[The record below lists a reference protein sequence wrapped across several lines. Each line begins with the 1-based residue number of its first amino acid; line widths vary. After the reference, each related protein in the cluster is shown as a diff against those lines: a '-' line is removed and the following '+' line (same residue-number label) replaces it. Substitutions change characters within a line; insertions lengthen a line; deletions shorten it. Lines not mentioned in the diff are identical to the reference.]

1 MYPSLSENMICYYYK
16 KLASVAP
23 EPFRRCP
30 QAAPPASRAP
40 PGRTWLHRR
49 ACTRARVQVRTRIQ
63 SCREGGVTA
72 RPSSEPVATDSC
84 LVPRATRGCPVYVTV
99 CLLARGL

>member
-40 PGRTWLHRR
+40 PGRTMAPQARMY
-49 ACTRARVQVRTRIQ
+49 ACASAGAYKDPI
-63 SCREGGVTA
+63 
-72 RPSSEPVATDSC
+72 
-84 LVPRATRGCPVYVTV
+84 L
-99 CLLARGL
+99 